1 MSTSPLRHR
10 LVRAGIAGGLATT
23 MLIAVATPASAAD
36 APAPQPT
43 SASVLTPLLHILEF
57 GDFVGLPL
65 ACNLITSLAST
76 GAGQANLSDAAS
88 PFVTQI
94 NDTCAEL
101 SAKGSTYLE
110 QAIDQS
116 KALVF
121 INPALDPVVEQL
133 STGATNVGTN
143 DSDAVAPFGP
153 TIAGLGNTVSFFE
166 GG

>member
-1 MSTSPLRHR
+1 MSTSPLHR
-10 LVRAGIAGGLATT
+10 SLVRVGIAGGLAAT
-23 MLIAVATPASAAD
+23 LLVAVAAPASADD
-36 APAPQPT
+36 APTPPPT

-57 GDFVGLPL
+57 GDAIGLPL
-65 ACNLITSLAST
+65 ACNLITSLVAT
-76 GAGQANLSDAAS
+76 GAQQANLSNAVS
-88 PFVTQI
+88 PFITQI
-94 NDTCAEL
+94 NDTCTEL
-101 SAKGSTYLE
+101 STKGNTYLE

-121 INPALDPVVEQL
+121 INPALDPVVEAL
-133 STGATNVGTN
+133 SSGATNVGTN